1 MNRTLAARI
10 SAALLALVVLALPA
24 AAADEALSLVPA
36 NAVSVGMVR
45 LAEMRT
51 SPLSSLLFE
60 HTDKMS
66 ADGEAQKFL
75 TDAGLSLTKDVD
87 VLVVATTPRASLGPE
102 ADILVLAEGRFDV
115 DRLSSALVG
124 RGAVRKNGYFILPE
138 QDEQKGAIALVSPS
152 LVIGGME
159 SAVVAALE
167 ARKSGG
173 TGFLSRG
180 ALALDLVRIDS
191 KATAWAAID
200 VVRAQR
206 LNKGGRIHTGSGNS
220 GETLQAALKSL
231 STVAVWATD
240 KGDALALG
248 ATGVS
253 ADAETLE
260 LLEDAIRGGL
270 SAMRLAAKDKAPDMV
285 SLLRRFEVSRGNGA
299 VLVEGSI
306 PASQLKQMMAKKH
319 AAHHAH

>member
-1 MNRTLAARI
+1 MKRTLAA
-10 SAALLALVVLALPA
+10 LLVLTALALPA

-45 LAEMRT
+45 LADMRT

-66 ADGEAQKFL
+66 TDGEAQKFL

-87 VLVVATTPRASLGPE
+87 VLVVATTPLTSLGPDAE
-102 ADILVLAEGRFDV
+102 ILVLAEGRFDV
-115 DRLSSALVG
+115 ARLSNAFAS
-124 RGAVRKNGYFILPE
+124 RGAIRKNGYFVLPGE
-138 QDEQKGAIALVSPS
+138 DADDERKGAIAFASPS
-152 LVIGGME
+152 LIIGGME

-167 ARKSGG
+167 ARKNGG
-173 TGFLSRG
+173 TGFLTRG
-180 ALALDLVRIDS
+180 GLGLDLHRIDP
-191 KATAWAAID
+191 KATAWAMVD

-206 LNKGGRIHTGSGNS
+206 LNKGGRIHTGSGDS

-240 KGDALALG
+240 KGDTLALG
-248 ATGVS
+248 ATGLS
-253 ADAETLE
+253 TDAETLE

-270 SAMRLAAKDKAPDMV
+270 SAMRLAAKEKSPDMV
-285 SLLRRFEVSRGNGA
+285 SVLRRFEVSRGNGA
-299 VLVEGSI
+299 VTVEGSI
-306 PASQLKQMMAKKH
+306 PASQLKEMMAKKH
-319 AAHHAH
+319 ASHRGH